1 MEEVIDLGN
10 LSDLDNNSFS
20 NKSSR
25 GGGTSGGGAKSV
37 NFGGGL
43 ELLMNDKLKS
53 GNKNGNGGGDNI
65 DLDDL
70 NELEDELNDLS
81 DAVGGGGG
89 GGVKKISKNFKSDFF
104 GSAGASSGGGIKL
117 SNYNDD
123 NASDGGYSEPRYNN
137 VSGSNVGASTANTDN
152 DNKTWDGFGKF
163 SNIPLNPDANVDATP
178 QMSKEE
184 LLREKFKILQKL
196 EELETKGVRLSKK
209 YSMES
214 SLLEMKGEYETH
226 VEEREKK
233 NSVKFQQKLLMTAIT
248 GLEFLNNKFDP
259 FDLKLDGWSEQ
270 INENVDDYEE
280 IFGELHEKYK
290 SKAKMAPEL
299 KLLFQ
304 LGGSAI
310 MLHMTNTMFKS
321 AMPGM
326 DDIMRQNPELMKQF
340 TQAAVNTMSQSSPNF
355 GNFMGDMMGAG
366 GGGGGSNKSGGGGAG
381 GLRSTVTATGGGGTL
396 ENQLGLNKNTNYTV
410 TVGAGGTAISA
421 SNGGNGNNSVF
432 STITSVGGGGGGH
445 YDPPSIFP
453 GNSGGSG
460 GGGAGSDSNPGS
472 SNGGSGTSNQGYAGG
487 NGLFID
493 TSTAAGAGGGG
504 AGQAG
509 SNGSGANLAA
519 IGGKGGNGVAVSIT
533 GASISYA
540 GGGGGGVRN
549 GTAGAGGTGGGGAG
563 DTGGSPIAGTTN
575 RGGGGGASGQT
586 GAAGALGGSGV
597 VILRWPTSSGAITI
611 GAGLTGSTST
621 DGSYKVTTITAG
633 TGNVSWA

>member
-1 MEEVIDLGN
+1 M
-10 LSDLDNNSFS
+10 
-20 NKSSR
+20 
-25 GGGTSGGGAKSV
+25 TC
-37 NFGGGL
+37 
-43 ELLMNDKLKS
+43 LMPW
-53 GNKNGNGGGDNI
+53 
-65 DLDDL
+65 
-70 NELEDELNDLS
+70 
-81 DAVGGGGG
+81 GGG

-104 GSAGASSGGGIKL
+104 GSSGVSGNTGSGGIKL
-117 SNYNDD
+117 NNYNDD
-123 NASDGGYSEPRYNN
+123 DASDGGYSEAKYNN
-137 VSGSNVGASTANTDN
+137 ISGSNVGASTANTDT

-184 LLREKFKILQKL
+184 LLREKFKMLQKL

-355 GNFMGDMMGAG
+355 GNFMG
-366 GGGGGSNKSGGGGAG
+366 
-381 GLRSTVTATGGGGTL
+381 
-396 ENQLGLNKNTNYTV
+396 
-410 TVGAGGTAISA
+410 
-421 SNGGNGNNSVF
+421 
-432 STITSVGGGGGGH
+432 
-445 YDPPSIFP
+445 
-453 GNSGGSG
+453 
-460 GGGAGSDSNPGS
+460 
-472 SNGGSGTSNQGYAGG
+472 
-487 NGLFID
+487 
-493 TSTAAGAGGGG
+493 
-504 AGQAG
+504 
-509 SNGSGANLAA
+509 
-519 IGGKGGNGVAVSIT
+519 
-533 GASISYA
+533 
-540 GGGGGGVRN
+540 
-549 GTAGAGGTGGGGAG
+549 
-563 DTGGSPIAGTTN
+563 
-575 RGGGGGASGQT
+575 
-586 GAAGALGGSGV
+586 
-597 VILRWPTSSGAITI
+597 
-611 GAGLTGSTST
+611 
-621 DGSYKVTTITAG
+621 
-633 TGNVSWA
+633 

>member
-10 LSDLDNNSFS
+10 LSDLDNSFS

-25 GGGTSGGGAKSV
+25 GGGGGGGAKSV

-53 GNKNGNGGGDNI
+53 GGKSGGSGGDNI

-89 GGVKKISKNFKSDFF
+89 GSSGPKKVSKNFKSDFF
-104 GSAGASSGGGIKL
+104 GSAGASSSSGGSGGIKL
-117 SNYNDD
+117 NNYNDD
-123 NASDGGYSEPRYNN
+123 DASDGGYSEPRYNN
-137 VSGSNVGASTANTDN
+137 ISGSNVGASTANTDN

-163 SNIPLNPDANVDATP
+163 SNIPLNPDANVDTTP

-184 LLREKFKILQKL
+184 LLREKFKMLQKL

-209 YSMES
+209 YTMES

-226 VEEREKK
+226 LEEREKK

-270 INENVDDYEE
+270 INENIDDYDE

-355 GNFMGDMMGAG
+355 GNFMGDMMGGMG
-366 GGGGGSNKSGGGGAG
+366 GGGGGGMGMAAPPPMSSNFNNQRPPPPPVATKGPNSIPPPRREGDISNRPDLNFGRGGMNEGVNLTDNFVNAFTNKSMRGPPPPNPQNPRPEMRGPSDISNILSGLKTKSINIPGPANEMSFGGGA
-381 GLRSTVTATGGGGTL
+381 ATGGGGNNAEEKGSTISISEL
-396 ENQLGLNKNTNYTV
+396 KDLQNDNMPSRTKRKPKSEKNT
-410 TVGAGGTAISA
+410 ISLD
-421 SNGGNGNNSVF
+421 
-432 STITSVGGGGGGH
+432 I
-445 YDPPSIFP
+445 
-453 GNSGGSG
+453 
-460 GGGAGSDSNPGS
+460 
-472 SNGGSGTSNQGYAGG
+472 
-487 NGLFID
+487 
-493 TSTAAGAGGGG
+493 
-504 AGQAG
+504 
-509 SNGSGANLAA
+509 
-519 IGGKGGNGVAVSIT
+519 
-533 GASISYA
+533 
-540 GGGGGGVRN
+540 
-549 GTAGAGGTGGGGAG
+549 
-563 DTGGSPIAGTTN
+563 
-575 RGGGGGASGQT
+575 
-586 GAAGALGGSGV
+586 
-597 VILRWPTSSGAITI
+597 
-611 GAGLTGSTST
+611 
-621 DGSYKVTTITAG
+621 
-633 TGNVSWA
+633 

>member
-10 LSDLDNNSFS
+10 LSDLDNSFS

-25 GGGTSGGGAKSV
+25 GGGGGGGAKSV

-53 GNKNGNGGGDNI
+53 GNKSGGSGGDNI

-89 GGVKKISKNFKSDFF
+89 GGGGSSGPKKVSKNFKSDFF
-104 GSAGASSGGGIKL
+104 GSAGASSSSGGIKL
-117 SNYNDD
+117 NNYNDD
-123 NASDGGYSEPRYNN
+123 DASDGGYSEPRYNN
-137 VSGSNVGASTANTDN
+137 ISGSNVGASTANTDN

-163 SNIPLNPDANVDATP
+163 SNIPLNPDANVDTTP

-184 LLREKFKILQKL
+184 LLREKFKMLQKL

-209 YSMES
+209 YTMES

-226 VEEREKK
+226 LEEREKK

-270 INENVDDYEE
+270 INENIDDYDE

-355 GNFMGDMMGAG
+355 GNFMGDMMGGMGGGGGGGMGMAAPPPMSSNFNNQRPPPPPVATKGPNSIPPPRREGDISNRPDLNFGRGGMNEGVNLTDNFVNAFTNKSMRGPPPPNPQNPRPEMRGPSDISNILSGLKTKSINIPGPANEMSFGGGAAAG
-366 GGGGGSNKSGGGGAG
+366 GGGGGGNNAEEKGSTISISELKDLQNDNMPSRTKRKPKS
-381 GLRSTVTATGGGGTL
+381 
-396 ENQLGLNKNTNYTV
+396 EKNT
-410 TVGAGGTAISA
+410 ISLD
-421 SNGGNGNNSVF
+421 
-432 STITSVGGGGGGH
+432 I
-445 YDPPSIFP
+445 
-453 GNSGGSG
+453 
-460 GGGAGSDSNPGS
+460 
-472 SNGGSGTSNQGYAGG
+472 
-487 NGLFID
+487 
-493 TSTAAGAGGGG
+493 
-504 AGQAG
+504 
-509 SNGSGANLAA
+509 
-519 IGGKGGNGVAVSIT
+519 
-533 GASISYA
+533 
-540 GGGGGGVRN
+540 
-549 GTAGAGGTGGGGAG
+549 
-563 DTGGSPIAGTTN
+563 
-575 RGGGGGASGQT
+575 
-586 GAAGALGGSGV
+586 
-597 VILRWPTSSGAITI
+597 
-611 GAGLTGSTST
+611 
-621 DGSYKVTTITAG
+621 
-633 TGNVSWA
+633 